1 MISKIKAK
9 IKRKLRRLAS
19 KIIYPINQRRK
30 IIEDEKLKL
39 HSNTIIKK
47 YGYEK
52 IELLGQ
58 GKDGL
63 VYKVQKD
70 KALYVIKVLSQ
81 YGKSFLPL
89 TANFINKNIKD
100 SMLYDVSII
109 DNNILVYDYEQLEN
123 IDINPSSLLELYIKI
138 CGLQIKLLKNNLLY
152 WDFGFK
158 HLNFMEKIGDKQI
171 KLIDY
176 GGNAFLQLKPEI
188 DVNIVGKKKNLIY
201 ANNDFIKYTLISH
214 LITHGVGKFSF
225 QTWVSSIQLDFSEL
239 EILHNT
245 AEKILSGSAFDEI
258 YKFILKTDF
267 LTIKGWD
274 NFCKLLQDQVE
285 NTKIWNLEDA
295 DIDKITYENNQVH
308 VRGYQNYDL
317 THIHMSPLNIGHAWT
332 LSEKK
337 FNLVQKAIQKTNGKT
352 YLDIGSN
359 LGMYVF
365 AACVKN
371 DMDATGLDYNH
382 KYIKECN
389 KISEHLNIQCKFE
402 NTPFTEIN
410 KQYDIVSCLGL
421 IHHIYQ
427 RTENF
432 GSLKPILDK
441 LSNLCKISLIVEF
454 PTENDLKA
462 VEWTNITTRKN
473 KEQYSLSNFLKY
485 GHELFSTVELIGYVT
500 NDRPIYLLIK

>member
-1 MISKIKAK
+1 MKAI
-9 IKRKLRRLAS
+9 IKRKISGFIS
-19 KIIYPINQRRK
+19 KVINPIKKRRK
-30 IIEDEKLKL
+30 GIADERFKLYSK
-39 HSNTIIKK
+39 TIIKQ
-47 YGYEK
+47 YGYEEV
-52 IELLGQ
+52 ELLGK
-58 GKDGL
+58 GKDGM
-63 VYKVQKD
+63 VYKVQKGN
-70 KALYVIKVLSQ
+70 ALYVIKVLSQ

-89 TANFINKNIKD
+89 TANFISKNLKD
-100 SMLYDVSII
+100 NMLYDVSII
-109 DNNILVYDYEQLEN
+109 DNSILVYDYEELRKIE
-123 IDINPSSLLELYIKI
+123 INPASLLELYIRI

-158 HLNFMEKIGDKQI
+158 HLNFMEKVGEKQI

-188 DVNIVGKKKNLIY
+188 DFNVVDKKKNLVN
-201 ANNDFIKYTLISH
+201 ANNDFVKYVLISH
-214 LITHGVGKFSF
+214 LISHGVGKFTF
-225 QTWVSSIQLDFSEL
+225 QRWVSSIQLDFSEL
-239 EILHNT
+239 ETLHNA
-245 AEKILSGSAFDEI
+245 AEEILLGSAFDEI

-267 LTIKGWD
+267 LAVEGWD
-274 NFCKLLQDQVE
+274 DFRKLLKRQVE
-285 NTKIWNLEDA
+285 STKIWNLEDA
-295 DIDKITYENNQVH
+295 DIDKITYEYNQVQ

-317 THIHMSPLNIGHAWT
+317 THSQISPLNIGHAWT

-337 FNLVQKAIQKTNGKT
+337 FNLVQKAIQKTSGKS

-371 DMDATGLDYNH
+371 NMNATGLDYNH
-382 KYIKECN
+382 KYIAECN
-389 KISEHLNIQCKFE
+389 KISEHLNIQCEFG

-441 LSNLCKISLIVEF
+441 LFNLCKIALIVEF

-462 VEWTNITTRKN
+462 VEWTNISTRKN
-473 KEQYSLSNFLKY
+473 EEEYSLSNFLKY
-485 GHELFSTVELIGYVT
+485 GHELFSAVELIGYVT
-500 NDRPIYLLIK
+500 NDRPVYLLIK